1 MYRGSISTL
10 ILATGIV
17 LGSSGCGSTS
27 NNPAST
33 GGANSAGGT
42 SASTGTGL
50 GGATG
55 AGTTATGGST
65 NAGGTFASAGGTTSA
80 TSSTSAAGG
89 NVAAGG
95 SATGGT
101 KAGTSAAGGNVA
113 AGGSATGGTK
123 AAGGVTATTT
133 TSITATGGTSNAA
146 GGTSTAGGTP
156 ATGGTKA
163 AGGSTS
169 NGGSNAA
176 GGSAGSSAASSGG
189 TNAGGGSACP
199 TVSDFATWP
208 SGKDPL
214 TIGKLAVTNFKSHTG
229 DDYGGAGYA
238 WTFSYFGA
246 LQFTKLTGDTTNNA
260 TLISGFERYA
270 SGSTAAPDNSTSA
283 TVDTRAFGDL
293 PLEIYIENQDTRC
306 KTLGMA
312 RADQQWANTT
322 SDGITSDARY
332 WADDMYMIT
341 GLQMFAYRATQDTK
355 YLDRAAKT
363 MLAYVTALQNPSDGL
378 FYHTKTVKAY
388 WGRANGWVAAGMTEL
403 LLDLPTGSAR
413 TSIMTAFTN
422 MMNGLL
428 KVQITDGGADNGC
441 WRQVLD
447 VPSASA
453 ETSCTAMFTYALVN
467 AVKNGWLTDAKYSTA
482 ARNGWLGLGAK
493 TNSSGQLSQVCP
505 GTAASTATTL
515 AAQQAYYENIALGSN
530 DMHGQ
535 APLLWA
541 AKALLRTD
549 CPGVR

>member
-1 MYRGSISTL
+1 MANGGTNAGGTL
-10 ILATGIV
+10 AAGGTSAIGGTT
-17 LGSSGCGSTS
+17 SSGGT
-27 NNPAST
+27 AAAGGGVT
-33 GGANSAGGT
+33 GGSNAVGGTTAVGGTNSAGGT
-42 SASTGTGL
+42 KAA
-50 GGATG
+50 GGG
-55 AGTTATGGST
+55 TATGGSKA
-65 NAGGTFASAGGTTSA
+65 AGGGTTS
-80 TSSTSAAGG
+80 
-89 NVAAGG
+89 V
-95 SATGGT
+95 GGT
-101 KAGTSAAGGNVA
+101 AV
-113 AGGSATGGTK
+113 TGGTK
-123 AAGGVTATTT
+123 AAGGTA
-133 TSITATGGTSNAA
+133 ATGGTNAA
-146 GGTSTAGGTP
+146 GGT
-156 ATGGTKA
+156 
-163 AGGSTS
+163 
-169 NGGSNAA
+169 
-176 GGSAGSSAASSGG
+176 AGSSASTGGG
-189 TNAGGGSACP
+189 TNAAGSTSCP

-208 SGKDPL
+208 SGKGPSD
-214 TIGKLAVTNFKSHTG
+214 IGKLAVTNFKSHTG

-246 LQFTKLTGDTTNNA
+246 LQFTKLTGDTANNA

-306 KTLGMA
+306 KTLGLA
-312 RADQQWANTT
+312 RADAQWANTT
-322 SDGITSDARY
+322 SDGITTDARY

-363 MLAYVTALQNPSDGL
+363 MIAYVTALQQPDGL
-378 FYHTKTVKAY
+378 FWHTKTVKAY

-403 LLDLPTGSAR
+403 LLDLPTGATR
-413 TSIMTAFTN
+413 TSIMTAFTK
-422 MMNGLL
+422 MMDGLL
-428 KVQITDGGADNGC
+428 AVQISGGTDDGC

-447 VPSASA
+447 VASTKA

-467 AVKNGWLTDAKYSTA
+467 AAKNGWLTDPKYSAA
-482 ARNGWLGLGAK
+482 ARKGWIGLGNK

-515 AAQQAYYENIALGSN
+515 ADQQAYYANITLGSN

-549 CPGVR
+549 CPGLR